1 MRTYYR
7 GENYK
12 ETIVFTFGNPL
23 IAKEFLKHD
32 LSYGL
37 HVPPKILVQETE
49 NGGTRI
55 LYDLPSSIIPRGTAS
70 GEAKAALLALDD
82 KLERMVR
89 RVLTVDNK
97 L

>member
-1 MRTYYR
+1 MRAYYD
-7 GENYK
+7 GQDFK
-12 ETIVFTFGNPL
+12 ETVAFTLGNPL

-32 LSYGL
+32 MSCGL
-37 HVPPKILVQETE
+37 HVPPRILVQETE
-49 NGGTRI
+49 SGGTRV
-55 LYDLPSSIIPRGTAS
+55 LFDLPSTIMGRGRLT
-70 GEAKAALLALDD
+70 GEAKAAVDSLDA